1 MGETFDSNTWLLV
14 ASSVLLFLGGLS
26 NLFCLAAVKNSAK
39 AEANQ
44 PYKAYVRHTKYLQ
57 HAVDAFLNFFTI
69 LLIHLPYSVLT
80 HHIQAVPAALVVWAH
95 ILRSFSRTASLA
107 APFAFFKLT
116 AVYREAMVVF
126 VYASS
131 FFVFLYTTI
140 FNSLIFFDILQ
151 DFQDE
156 VVWVNWIMTIQNWI
170 LPGVILIIF
179 NVTYLV
185 LILLNE
191 RENRKMGMN
200 LRYGWKLWIA
210 VYGFSTTLIFI
221 GANGGSIFAHPLFQK
236 LLPEDLTIQLGTKI
250 TPVHALLL
258 PTLLSLLN
266 PLLQTIC
273 LEKFRENCSDLLNT
287 WGLW

>member
-14 ASSVLLFLGGLS
+14 ASSVLLFLGGIA

-69 LLIHLPYSVLT
+69 LLIHLPYT
-80 HHIQAVPAALVVWAH
+80 APAHHIQAVPAALVVWAH

-131 FFVFLYTTI
+131 FFVFLYSTI
-140 FNSLIFFDILQ
+140 FNSLIFFDVLQ
-151 DFQDE
+151 DFQDKM
-156 VVWVNWIMTIQNWI
+156 VWTTWMMTIQNWI

-287 WGLW
+287 WGVW